1 MKKILSTVI
10 SFALLLNT
18 FTTLVSADESEM
30 VGGIEPIYADYV
42 ADKLTDNIVYDGDD
56 LNRLTH
62 QNGHGGKM
70 SFKQGDY
77 FRWTEMP
84 WGKGQNYGAGPTA
97 FLHKEGDIKE
107 PFAIGEKYVF
117 SARLRNALPDVRRS
131 IDFAMSFNNK
141 TKVVTIPLTSSEFQT
156 YTSTFIASGNGTQV
170 FFGLDAQIDR
180 SGYTTFGAVD
190 LDISNGGSLY
200 IAKEALHDINV
211 EATSDITVEQ
221 RGTVD
226 FSAELVNQIDEKYGE
241 QNFKWYVVNI
251 DRTEKLSDGFTFSAQ
266 SADTTLTVAKD
277 VTPGKYVVMAE
288 SITDSR
294 FKKGVEIEVTKE
306 VLEDNGGVTLE
317 KADDGK
323 SSYDVFGEFT
333 VTAGNLTASDINW
346 FAVKENKMDKEDKI
360 IITPTEGT
368 SAKVTFVDGI
378 GDGTYYIVAQ
388 SREDDSRRK
397 LLAIMV
403 DNSNVRETIINDF
416 NSGSTSFWEDKFEKF
431 VVLIGED
438 TDAYKNADKAEILRL
453 IVEQSKVEEFTDEN
467 LSKLFK
473 GIVALSLYNKNPNSI
488 ELNKADG
495 TFNFESD
502 LDLASIDSN
511 DITIYSLY
519 KTAMTT
525 KGQNNVISELSGKDI
540 RTVSEFKDTF
550 AINVILNAICHPKV
564 LGFQYVRDIL
574 TAENMAYA
582 KIDAG
587 NYLSPKDGDN
597 SGYNKEIARKILTK
611 SKLEAILASDIAGV
625 PEEEIYQ
632 PGSSEKTEIEIPMD
646 IAGADSTS
654 KTFSDVPDSHWAY
667 QDIYFLR
674 ELGVI
679 SGVSED
685 SFSPDGIVT
694 REAAA
699 KMICIAFDLKQTGE
713 AKSFSDVDPD
723 AWYAEYINIASSA
736 GIINGISDDKFGVGM
751 PVTRQDLCVMITRA
765 LNVELSDVEAMEF
778 DDNNAISEYAKKSV
792 SYLYVLSIISGYDDN
807 TFRPQ
812 GLCKRAE
819 FAKILSRTLNI
830 VNRSTDDKDDELV
843 YSKVEEL
850 FFGMGAVDVDK
861 YKANAN
867 VTRSGLAEFI
877 NDTCVRAVR
886 DVDNE
891 WENNVSTDEMVNI
904 VPKLFSDLDE
914 SHLNYYD
921 IEAVV
926 NKGYME
932 GISETLFAPDIQ
944 VNLGYVVKTLLNIM
958 GYGEIAAISGGNQ
971 SDYIEL
977 ARSLDLLD
985 GVNGEMDAPARY
997 KDVVRLFAN
1006 AMEIGVNK
1014 IGSIRGNNVVL
1025 SSESN
1030 KTFMTEVMDINVID
1044 GILTDNG
1051 VTGLSGASKVGKN
1064 SIIVGGHEIIVP
1076 EDIKGH
1082 RDLIGRQVRA
1092 YYDCS
1097 DDTEKVLVYMVE
1109 SRDNDTYQFDL
1120 SDFVSFDGTT
1130 LVYEENGR
1138 DKTLSI
1144 GAATVIYNGT
1154 IIDSYD
1160 ETLFKDKNGDVAVLS
1175 VYKKNDYIIV
1185 NEYKDFV
1192 VSKISTESEKIYGA
1206 VTYSELTTLN
1216 LKKGDEF
1223 EEVNI
1228 YFSTGEA
1235 ATFADIQTDSVLA
1248 VKLNKESDIIDI
1260 YIHREVLNNT
1270 KVTGFDEENIKVEI
1284 TGEDNETV
1292 INNEYELSSS
1302 FKNSD
1307 VKLEVGES
1315 YNLYFNMFGEIVH
1328 AEIVEI
1334 TDGRQMGI
1342 LTKAISDENE
1352 ETYGAKI
1359 YDENKAIVLYTF
1371 AERVNV
1377 NDKRIKNNE
1386 VNELIDEYC
1395 GEPILFTVTDGVI
1408 TDIITPESPNGSDK
1422 NRGLYKIVEPIDKDG
1437 NPVLADT
1444 SSLDPSKVGAYK
1456 TDNWYLFRDAGDG
1469 ASFGGKFSYDRNK
1482 TKIYVVPANP
1492 DDYSNPEKFSLNV
1505 KTFSD
1510 HTWMMVD
1517 AYAYTQD
1524 AVVADVII
1532 AREEAK
1538 RGGSVK
1544 AKSVFL
1550 ITAIKQG
1557 LSDDD
1562 EVRNIVEGYKINEKE
1577 VTFTEF
1583 PVSDKVVV
1591 LSQQMN
1597 TPLEIGGT
1605 SKVYYDSNTNH
1616 TAIVDNLV
1624 GNVGPR
1630 VFEELSVGD
1639 IIRYELDDDNEIST
1653 IGVSFDYEID
1663 DDGHYNDGLS
1673 QSFENEEVRSGTTYG
1688 YVMKSDTDGIKI
1700 LEKYTKTVDGSNI
1713 TLVRGSKPQYTNLSS
1728 YDAYSR
1734 MYGFLSGAN
1743 YRVLFVEK
1751 KSSGKFTCW
1760 LGSVDDVISYND
1772 SASEYDEM
1780 VMLTSYKGG
1789 QIAAVVYR

>member
-1 MKKILSTVI
+1 MAL

-18 FTTLVSADESEM
+18 FTSLASADEIEM
-30 VGGIEPIYADYV
+30 VGETAPAYADYV
-42 ADKLTDNIVYDGDD
+42 ADELTDNIIYDADE
-56 LNRLTH
+56 LNRLTR
-62 QNGHGGKM
+62 QNGNAATM
-70 SFKQGDY
+70 SWKSGEY
-77 FRWTEMP
+77 FRWTEKVG
-84 WGKGQNYGAGPTA
+84 GKSSTYGAGCTV
-97 FLHKEGDIKE
+97 LQSKHGDLTENLVK
-107 PFAIGEKYVF
+107 GEKYVF
-117 SARLRNALPDVRRS
+117 SARLRNALPEVRPA
-131 IDFAMSFNNK
+131 IDFAMSLYYGIK
-141 TKVVTIPLTSSEFQT
+141 TKVVTVTLTSSEFQT
-156 YTSTFIASGNGTQV
+156 YTSTFEADVDADSINL
-170 FFGLDAQIDR
+170 GLDAQVDR
-180 SGYTTFGAVD
+180 SAYTTFGAVD

-211 EATSDITVEQ
+211 AVTSATKVEQ
-221 RGTVD
+221 RGTVSL
-226 FSAELVNQIDEKYGE
+226 SAELVNQVDMPYGT
-241 QNFKWYVVNI
+241 QDFKWYVVNT
-251 DRTEKLSDGFTFSAQ
+251 DRTEKISEGFTFSEHA
-266 SADTTLTVAKD
+266 ADTTLTVAKD

-288 SITDSR
+288 STTDSK

-306 VLEDNGGVTLE
+306 VLKDNGGVTLV

-333 VTAGNLTASDINW
+333 VTAGNLTASDIDW
-346 FAVKENKMDKEDKI
+346 FAVKDNKMDKEDKI

-388 SREDDSRRK
+388 SKADDSKRK
-397 LLAIMV
+397 LLEITV
-403 DNSNVRETIINDF
+403 DNSNVRETIIKDF
-416 NSGSTSFWEDKFEKF
+416 NSRSTTSWEANFDRY
-431 VVLIGED
+431 VILIGED
-438 TDAYKNADKAEILRL
+438 TDAYQKADKTEILKL
-453 IVEQSKVEEFTDEN
+453 IVEQSKLEAFTDEN

-473 GIVALSLYNKNPNSI
+473 SIVALSLYNKNPNSV

-511 DITIYSLY
+511 DVTIYSLY
-519 KTAMTT
+519 KTAMTLE
-525 KGQNNVISELSGKDI
+525 GQKKVIAALTGKDI
-540 RTVSEFKDTF
+540 KTVSEFKEIF
-550 AINVILNAICHPKV
+550 AINTILNAVSYPKV
-564 LGFQYVRDIL
+564 LGFQYVRDVL
-574 TAENMAYA
+574 TAENMDYA
-582 KIDAG
+582 KIDIG

-597 SGYNKEIARKILTK
+597 SGYNKEIARKTLTK
-611 SKLEAILASDIAGV
+611 SQLETILASDIAGV

-632 PGSSEKTEIEIPMD
+632 PAGSEKTEIEIP
-646 IAGADSTS
+646 IGTAGADSTS

-667 QDIYFLR
+667 QDIYFLT

-679 SGVSED
+679 SGVSEEL
-685 SFSPDGIVT
+685 FAPEGVIT

-699 KMICIAFDLKQTGE
+699 KMICIAFDLKATGE
-713 AKSFSDVDPD
+713 AKNFSDVDPD
-723 AWYAEYINIASSA
+723 AWYAEYIKIASSA
-736 GIINGISDDKFGVGM
+736 GVVNGISDDKFGVGM
-751 PVTRQDLCVMITRA
+751 PVTRQDLCVMIARA
-765 LNVELSDVEAMEF
+765 LNAELSDVEVIEF
-778 DDNNAISEYAKKSV
+778 EDNDAIAEYAKKSV
-792 SYLYVLSIISGYDDN
+792 SYLYVLSIISGYNDN

-812 GLCKRAE
+812 GLCKRSEIAR
-819 FAKILSRTLNI
+819 IISRTLNI
-830 VNRSTDDKDDELV
+830 VDQSAGDADDELV
-843 YSKVEEL
+843 YSKAEEL

-861 YKANAN
+861 YKSNAN
-867 VTRSGLAEFI
+867 VTRAGLAEFI
-877 NDTCVRAVR
+877 NDTCVRAVH
-886 DVDNE
+886 DVDSE
-891 WENNVSTDEMVNI
+891 WENNVSTDEMVNS

-985 GVNGEMDAPARY
+985 DVNSEMDAPARY

-1014 IGSIRGNNVVL
+1014 IGSIRGSNVVL

-1030 KTFMTEVMDINVID
+1030 KTFMTEVMDINVVE
-1044 GILTDNG
+1044 GVMTDNG
-1051 VTGLSGASKVGKN
+1051 VTGLSGGSKVEKN
-1064 SIIVGGHEIIVP
+1064 TVIVGGHKIIVP

-1082 RDLIGRQVRA
+1082 RDLIGRYVRA

-1109 SRDNDTYQFDL
+1109 SRDDDTYQFAL
-1120 SDFVSFDGTT
+1120 SDFVSFDGKT
-1130 LVYEENGR
+1130 LVYEEKGR

-1192 VSKISTESEKIYGA
+1192 ASKVSAESEKIYGNA
-1206 VTYSELTTLN
+1206 TYVKDSELTILN

-1228 YFSTGEA
+1228 CFSTGEA
-1235 ATFADIQTDSVLA
+1235 ATFADIQADSVLA
-1248 VKLNKESDIIDI
+1248 VKLNKTSGIIDI
-1260 YIHREVLNNT
+1260 YIHKEVLYNT
-1270 KVTGFDEENIKVEI
+1270 KVTSVGEESIKVAI
-1284 TGEDNETV
+1284 TGEDGEAVTDG
-1292 INNEYELSSS
+1292 EYEVSES
-1302 FKNSD
+1302 FKSSD
-1307 VKLEVGES
+1307 VKLEAGRS
-1315 YNLYFNMFGEIVH
+1315 YNLYFNMFGEIVY

-1342 LTKAISDENE
+1342 LTKAISDEDE

-1359 YDENKAIVLYTF
+1359 YDENEAIVLYTF

-1377 NDKRIKNNE
+1377 NDKRTKREE
-1386 VNELIDEYC
+1386 VKAVIDAYC

-1422 NRGLYKIVEPIDKDG
+1422 NRGFYKIIEPIDKDG

-1444 SSLDPSKVGAYK
+1444 SSLDPSKVSTYK
-1456 TDNWYLFRDAGDG
+1456 ADNWYLFRNAGDG
-1469 ASFGGKFSYDRNK
+1469 ASFGGRFSYDRNK
-1482 TKIYVVPANP
+1482 TKVYVVPANS
-1492 DDYSNPEKFSLNV
+1492 DDYSNPEKFSINV
-1505 KTFSD
+1505 KTFAD
-1510 HTWMMVD
+1510 HTWHMVD

-1524 AVVADVII
+1524 AVVPDVII

-1538 RGGSVK
+1538 RGGSVEPD
-1544 AKSVFL
+1544 SIFL
-1550 ITAIKQG
+1550 ITGFKQG

-1562 EVRNIVEGYKINEKE
+1562 QIRNIIEGYKITNKD
-1577 VTFTEF
+1577 VTFTEL
-1583 PVSDKVVV
+1583 PVSEEVVF
-1591 LSQQMN
+1591 LAQQKN
-1597 TPLEIGGT
+1597 TAIEIGGT
-1605 SKVYYDSNTNH
+1605 SRIYYDSNTNH
-1616 TAIVDNLV
+1616 YATVDNLV

-1630 VFEELSVGD
+1630 VFEELSAGD
-1639 IIRYELDDDNEIST
+1639 IVRYALDSDNEIST
-1653 IGVSFDYEID
+1653 IAVSFDYEID
-1663 DDGHYNDGLS
+1663 DEGHNNDGLS
-1673 QSFENEEVRSGTTYG
+1673 QSFEPENVASGTTYG

-1700 LEKYTKTVDGSNI
+1700 LEKYTKKVDGSNV
-1713 TLVRGSKPQYTNLSS
+1713 TLVTGSKPEHTNLSS

-1734 MYGFLSGAN
+1734 MYGFLSGAG
-1743 YRVLFVEK
+1743 YKVLFIEK
-1751 KSSGKFTCW
+1751 KGSKNLTGW
-1760 LGSVDDVISYND
+1760 VGSVDDVISYED
-1772 SASEYDEM
+1772 SASDYDEM
-1780 VMLTSYKGG
+1780 VMLTRYKGG
-1789 QIAAVVYR
+1789 QIAAIVYR